1 MKKVF
6 LLATIAIS
14 SVTMQAKG
22 YDYGP
27 EQGVFSISFDASPV
41 LDYVGNLFNGSS
53 NNELSTLDGLDKTP
67 FSGSAITGSYLLTDN
82 LALGL
87 GFGFDNASQTYY
99 SFDAKDRKDGYRKSG
114 DKSSMLKAGLK
125 YYFFEGERVQPTLG
139 ADVVYLRSN
148 NMSMTDDDG
157 KVSSSASPENTLG
170 FALNVGVEYFLTSS
184 ISLGATVDVDLLK
197 SWQVESSRDDY
208 EREHT
213 KRVESSSFTF
223 GTNLF
228 DGNLSLNFYF

>member
-1 MKKVF
+1 MKKI
-6 LLATIAIS
+6 LLLSAIAIS
-14 SVTMQAKG
+14 AVTMQVKAD
-22 YDYGP
+22 DYGP
-27 EQGVFSISFDASPV
+27 EQGMFSISFDASPV

-53 NNELSTLDGLDKTP
+53 DNVLSTLGGMDKTS
-67 FSGSAITGSYLLTDN
+67 FNGSSITGSYLVTDN

-87 GFGFDNASQTYY
+87 GFGFDNSSWTNY
-99 SFDAKDRKDGYRKSG
+99 SYDDRDHRDGYRKSSES
-114 DKSSMLKAGLK
+114 SSMLKAGLK
-125 YYFFEGERVQPTLG
+125 YYFLEGERVQPTLG

-170 FALNVGVEYFLTSS
+170 LAVSAGVEYFLTSS
-184 ISLGATVDVDLLK
+184 FSLGATVGIDLLK
-197 SWQVESSRDDY
+197 SWQVESRRDDY